1 MKNILL
7 FELMILHSICS
18 CIGTTR
24 LHGNKFWKA
33 IIKLTR
39 RIFDDEVPHR
49 ISASFAN
56 AAYRPELI
64 DQSPLSWFSELNWIF
79 HEELRLIFSNV
90 CCKNLITIYYY
101 VDYVDCLERVY
112 IFNSTSK
119 FTLRRFYWEL
129 QLLDSKSNVI
139 TTRL

>member
-18 CIGTTR
+18 CIVTTR
-24 LHGNKFWKA
+24 LHGNKFLKA

-39 RIFDDEVPHR
+39 WIFNDEVPHH
-49 ISASFAN
+49 ISASFAK
-56 AAYRPELI
+56 AAYRPELN

-90 CCKNLITIYYY
+90 LCKNLIMIYDY
-101 VDYVDCLERVY
+101 VDYLEQVY